1 MNAILEIKHLHK
13 SFEGLSLFND
23 ASWQIPKGAISVLLG
38 KNGSGKTTLFNMLT
52 GYLKPDAGTVL
63 FEEKPLGRTSPDG
76 VARLGIGKMWQ
87 SPRTM
92 LFLNHSVL
100 DNLMVAAPKHKG
112 DRLLNNFFSYS
123 AVKQQE
129 ANIKQKAVGLLEELE
144 LEQYTQQPAG
154 ALSLGNQK
162 MVCLGMLLMSE
173 ARLLL
178 LDEPFS
184 SIHPDTIQKISAVL
198 LEQKQAGKSILMIEH
213 KINFARQISDYL
225 FEIQNQKIE
234 GYETIF

>member
-1 MNAILEIKHLHK
+1 MTDYPILEIKHLHK
-13 SFEGLSLFND
+13 SFEGLNLFDD
-23 ASWQIPKGAISVLLG
+23 ASWQVPQGAISVLLG

-52 GYLKPDAGTVL
+52 GYLRPDAGTIL
-63 FEEKPLGRTSPDG
+63 FDQKALKSTSPDG

-92 LFLNHSVL
+92 LFMNHTVL
-100 DNLMVAAPKHKG
+100 DNLMVAAPKHLG
-112 DRLLNNFFSYS
+112 DGLLNNFFRYN
-123 AVKQQE
+123 AVKKQE
-129 ANIKQKAVGLLEELE
+129 NGIQQKALDLLADLGLN
-144 LEQYTQQPAG
+144 QYAHQTAG
-154 ALSLGNQK
+154 TLSLGNQK
-162 MVCLGMLLMSE
+162 LVCLAMLLMSE

-198 LEQKQAGKSILMIEH
+198 LKQKQAGKSILMIEH

-225 FEIQNQKIE
+225 FEIQNRKIE
-234 GYETIF
+234 TV